1 MEKTQDNVEDV
12 AKLPSIPPPVATY
25 PPRSSHGSMTS
36 ITSET
41 DSESRFG
48 LSKKEIER
56 LGRIR
61 PEAFQSS
68 WSEVGFVL
76 SICMAQILTVC
87 GAPRLFPPQ
96 KKKEKKREEGC
107 LNPPHTHHI
116 RDPLFTPDGFHIN
129 RRKDMSALHIIS
141 NLSPRGR
148 SLANAYL
155 YRNILSRASTC
166 LCHQ

>member
-1 MEKTQDNVEDV
+1 MWDSMEKTKDGVEDI
-12 AKLPSIPPPVATY
+12 AKLPTIPPPVAGY
-25 PPRSSHGSMTS
+25 PPRSSHGSVTS

-61 PEAFQSS
+61 PDAFENS

-87 GAPRLFPPQ
+87 GAPGG
-96 KKKEKKREEGC
+96 KKK
-107 LNPPHTHHI
+107 
-116 RDPLFTPDGFHIN
+116 
-129 RRKDMSALHIIS
+129 MS
-141 NLSPRGR
+141 
-148 SLANAYL
+148 
-155 YRNILSRASTC
+155 
-166 LCHQ
+166 

>member
-1 MEKTQDNVEDV
+1 MEKTKDSVQDIDA
-12 AKLPSIPPPVATY
+12 AKLPSIPPPVARY
-25 PPRSSHGSMTS
+25 PPMSNHGSVTS

-61 PEAFQSS
+61 PEAFESS

-87 GAPRLFPPQ
+87 GTPYSS
-96 KKKEKKREEGC
+96 KKA
-107 LNPPHTHHI
+107 LIPHTI
-116 RDPLFTPDGFHIN
+116 TSGIPCLPQTAYIN
-129 RRKDMSALHIIS
+129 RRKDIS
-141 NLSPRGR
+141 LPCIRIVTFFSTRGHW
-148 SLANAYL
+148 LTLTAC
-155 YRNILSRASTC
+155 RNIFSLASTC
-166 LCHQ
+166 SCHQ

>member
-1 MEKTQDNVEDV
+1 MEKTKDGVEDI
-12 AKLPSIPPPVATY
+12 AKLPTIPPPVAGY
-25 PPRSSHGSMTS
+25 PPRSSHGSVTS

-61 PEAFQSS
+61 PDAFENS

-87 GAPRLFPPQ
+87 GAPGE
-96 KKKEKKREEGC
+96 KKKC
-107 LNPPHTHHI
+107 LNYNFPHTHPHPHPHPS
-116 RDPLFTPDGFHIN
+116 PLFTPDG
-129 RRKDMSALHIIS
+129 
-141 NLSPRGR
+141 
-148 SLANAYL
+148 L
-155 YRNILSRASTC
+155 Y
-166 LCHQ
+166 